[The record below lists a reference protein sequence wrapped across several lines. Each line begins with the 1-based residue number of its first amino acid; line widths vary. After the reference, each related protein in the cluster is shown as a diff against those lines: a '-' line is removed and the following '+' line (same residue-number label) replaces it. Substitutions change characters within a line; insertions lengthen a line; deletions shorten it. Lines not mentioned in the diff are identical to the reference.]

1 MATTTTAAASEY
13 REVLARAQRSTHFT
27 MSTED
32 EAKRFNSNSW
42 ASSSQLAHSDP
53 KVSYVRP
60 TPPYKNASKVNITTA
75 TGSRAYESEMMGRY
89 RDNFVLPPAR
99 CPQPPVQVDLGGCC
113 DLTLAERYQSQAMRD
128 NSTGLQSTRRS
139 VVDVNASGR
148 ASFGEESFRWETS
161 SRGDQQ
167 TSQQYRHFDRRRSGP
182 EDFRALSSDYSV
194 APPYSVPGAYRDP
207 LKGQYVRTRE
217 ADPKKTSR
225 KIIAASNRVAPPLRT
240 LAALR
245 PMPLLPM

>member
-1 MATTTTAAASEY
+1 ME
-13 REVLARAQRSTHFT
+13 L
-27 MSTED
+27 
-32 EAKRFNSNSW
+32 
-42 ASSSQLAHSDP
+42 L
-53 KVSYVRP
+53 
-60 TPPYKNASKVNITTA
+60 
-75 TGSRAYESEMMGRY
+75 

-99 CPQPPVQVDLGGCC
+99 CPQPPVQVELGGCC
-113 DLTLAERYQSQAMRD
+113 DLTLEERYQSQAMRD
-128 NSTGLQSTRRS
+128 NSTGLQRRPSGKNLSAGSSTRVSSCGVR
-139 VVDVNASGR
+139 
-148 ASFGEESFRWETS
+148 ETV
-161 SRGDQQ
+161 RTRVGDIITGDQQ

-194 APPYSVPGAYRDP
+194 PPPYSVPGAYRDP

-217 ADPKKTSR
+217 AGPKKTSS

>member
-1 MATTTTAAASEY
+1 MTTTTTTTTTTTAAAASEY

-53 KVSYVRP
+53 KV
-60 TPPYKNASKVNITTA
+60 
-75 TGSRAYESEMMGRY
+75 GSSTELL

-113 DLTLAERYQSQAMRD
+113 DLTLEERYQSQAMRD
-128 NSTGLQSTRRS
+128 NSAGLQRRPSGKNLFAGSSTR
-139 VVDVNASGR
+139 VSGCGVR
-148 ASFGEESFRWETS
+148 ETV
-161 SRGDQQ
+161 RPRVGDIITGDQQ
-167 TSQQYRHFDRRRSGP
+167 TSQKYRHFDLRRSGP
-182 EDFRALSSDYSV
+182 EDFRALSSDYS
-194 APPYSVPGAYRDP
+194 ATPPYSVPGAYRDP

-217 ADPKKTSR
+217 ADPKKTSS